1 MERTVLAIVN
11 GKVYMER
18 TVLAGV
24 NGKVYM
30 DVLYLKV

>member
-1 MERTVLAIVN
+1 MVRFMERTVLAVVN

-24 NGKVYM
+24 NGKVYT
-30 DVLYLKV
+30 